1 MIRSGSNQAWSSLS
15 QLFALP
21 CTVCKAQHPET
32 SLEKEK
38 KKRCAAWE
46 RSSVV
51 GEGGE
56 ERGRKRGGLRGE
68 LNFVNGVFLRAS
80 HSALKAKPPGWGLWS
95 AGIRHAQSVP
105 LLKSPPESYLFEQ
118 PFLNLF
124 LYQLV
129 GCDLAKCFGNRRH
142 RWMVK
147 WRRFL
152 SFCFL
157 LPRWFPHTL
166 VLPISPPVPSPS
178 I

>member
-1 MIRSGSNQAWSSLS
+1 M
-15 QLFALP
+15 
-21 CTVCKAQHPET
+21 
-32 SLEKEK
+32 
-38 KKRCAAWE
+38 
-46 RSSVV
+46 V
-51 GEGGE
+51 GEGLG
-56 ERGRKRGGLRGE
+56 ERGGSEGGGGLRGE

-105 LLKSPPESYLFEQ
+105 LLKSPSESYLFEQ

-142 RWMVK
+142 RWLVK

-152 SFCFL
+152 FFCFL
-157 LPRWFPHTL
+157 LPRWFLHTL
-166 VLPISPPVPSPS
+166 ILLSLPLCPHHPFRQRLWLICPSRLLSGPLRLKMFWRVSLGSLSPLALSPLWLR
-178 I
+178 IFW

>member
-1 MIRSGSNQAWSSLS
+1 MYSL
-15 QLFALP
+15 LYFKAL
-21 CTVCKAQHPET
+21 HPET

-38 KKRCAAWE
+38 KKKRAVLPGRGLLWWE
-46 RSSVV
+46 R
-51 GEGGE
+51 GERREGGE
-56 ERGRKRGGLRGE
+56 RRWLRGE

-105 LLKSPPESYLFEQ
+105 LLKSPSESYLFEQ

-147 WRRFL
+147 RRRFL

-166 VLPISPPVPSPS
+166 ALPISPPVPSPS